1 MYTLSSGELG
11 GDSKDAENNLTRA
24 LRLATSWKAI
34 VLIDEADVFMEQR
47 NKSDLKRNS
56 LVSSKHSVNWLFSVA
71 ARLNFYL

>member
-11 GDSKDAENNLTRA
+11 VDAAHAEKNLADA

-47 NKSDLKRNS
+47 SNNDLRRNT
-56 LVSSKHSVNWLFSVA
+56 LVSSKY
-71 ARLNFYL
+71 LN